1 MIGNHQY
8 GIANGH
14 SSSLLAPTGGESA
27 VLSGQVSVP
36 RTTGGM
42 RRLDEGCPQPGIALG
57 GFPASA
63 FAPALVVARTHPRP
77 RSQVP
82 IGGEAAHVRA
92 DLGQY
97 CLRRTPS
104 HSRDRLQ
111 SLNCFSERAHPLSN
125 LRTQLFDGLLE
136 EVDVRQL
143 LSDEEALVRSGTS
156 PNPTVT
162 LVRNGPLNAAC
173 RTLIEESSGCEDD
186 QAALQGAENR
196 SCLAQVMRSGTVGL
210 GRVCQRPAL
219 RGRRGRQ
226 PPPIRLRPR
235 CPWRSPRASRGCAR
249 RGTL

>member
-14 SSSLLAPTGGESA
+14 SSSLLAPTGSESA

-42 RRLDEGCPQPGIALG
+42 RRLDESCPQPGIALG

-162 LVRNGPLNAAC
+162 LVRNGPLNTAC

-210 GRVCQRPAL
+210 RANSQTSRLLFTECWTRMELCEPRWLEFPESQL
-219 RGRRGRQ
+219 R
-226 PPPIRLRPR
+226 
-235 CPWRSPRASRGCAR
+235 AR
-249 RGTL
+249 RMS